1 MSTQNYYVP
10 DQSRFPIFI
19 AFSLFLLVMGASST
33 INNIGNA
40 ESNSVYI
47 LYTGFACL
55 FTTLF
60 FWFRQVIQEHIAGL
74 DSNQLK
80 TSYVYGMAWFIFS
93 EVMFFAAFFGAL
105 FYVRTFA
112 VPWLAGEGEKGVG
125 VAAIELWKGFES
137 TWPVISTPDQGVSY
151 ELADKSMA
159 WPGWGHA
166 LEWLPMWNT
175 IVLLS
180 SSVTVH
186 FAHLGLKNGNKN
198 LNGIFIT
205 HAHIGHYSGLTNL
218 GREVLNSSKMP
229 LFLMPKMTEFI
240 STNGPWD
247 QLVKLKN
254 VELKKIFNEK
264 PIELSE
270 GLSIIPFKVPHRDE
284 YSETVGFK
292 IIGPK
297 KSALVIPDIDKWDKW
312 DKSIKNLIT
321 EVDYAFLDGT
331 FYDSKEI
338 NNRDISEIP
347 HPFIIESLELF
358 KDLKESDRNKI
369 YYIHLNHTNPLLN
382 FESEEYQNVVSK
394 GYNVATEGLELEL

>member
-33 INNIGNA
+33 INNLGNA

-47 LYTGFACL
+47 LYIGFACL

-60 FWFRQVIQEHIAGL
+60 FWFRQVIKEHLEGL

-166 LEWLPMWNT
+166 LQWLPMWNT

-186 FAHLGLKNGNKN
+186 FAHLGLKNGNKKQFN
-198 LNGIFIT
+198 LFLGITVSLALIFVGLQAAEYYEAY
-205 HAHIGHYSGLTNL
+205 AHYGLT
-218 GREVLNSSKMP
+218 LNSGIYGSTFFMLTGFHGFHVMMGGIMLAIMLARSLFAGHFEDHDHFGFEAASWYWHFVDVVWVM
-229 LFLMPKMTEFI
+229 LFLF
-240 STNGPWD
+240 
-247 QLVKLKN
+247 V
-254 VELKKIFNEK
+254 
-264 PIELSE
+264 
-270 GLSIIPFKVPHRDE
+270 
-284 YSETVGFK
+284 
-292 IIGPK
+292 
-297 KSALVIPDIDKWDKW
+297 
-312 DKSIKNLIT
+312 
-321 EVDYAFLDGT
+321 
-331 FYDSKEI
+331 
-338 NNRDISEIP
+338 
-347 HPFIIESLELF
+347 
-358 KDLKESDRNKI
+358 
-369 YYIHLNHTNPLLN
+369 YIL
-382 FESEEYQNVVSK
+382 
-394 GYNVATEGLELEL
+394 

>member
-33 INNIGNA
+33 INNLGNA

-47 LYTGFACL
+47 LFTGFACL

-60 FWFRQVIQEHIAGL
+60 FWFRQVVKEHLAGL

-93 EVMFFAAFFGAL
+93 EGMFFAAFFGAL

-159 WPGWGHA
+159 WPGFAHA

-175 IVLLS
+175 IVLLL

-186 FAHLGLKNGNKN
+186 FAHVGLKNGNRKKFN
-198 LNGIFIT
+198 LFLGITVSLALIFVGLQAAEYYEAY
-205 HAHIGHYSGLTNL
+205 AHYGLT
-218 GREVLNSSKMP
+218 LNSGIYGSTFFMLTGFHGFHVMMGGIMLAIMLARSIFAGHFEDHDHFGFEAASWYWHFVDVIWVM
-229 LFLMPKMTEFI
+229 LFLF
-240 STNGPWD
+240 
-247 QLVKLKN
+247 V
-254 VELKKIFNEK
+254 
-264 PIELSE
+264 
-270 GLSIIPFKVPHRDE
+270 
-284 YSETVGFK
+284 
-292 IIGPK
+292 
-297 KSALVIPDIDKWDKW
+297 
-312 DKSIKNLIT
+312 
-321 EVDYAFLDGT
+321 
-331 FYDSKEI
+331 
-338 NNRDISEIP
+338 
-347 HPFIIESLELF
+347 
-358 KDLKESDRNKI
+358 
-369 YYIHLNHTNPLLN
+369 YIL
-382 FESEEYQNVVSK
+382 
-394 GYNVATEGLELEL
+394 